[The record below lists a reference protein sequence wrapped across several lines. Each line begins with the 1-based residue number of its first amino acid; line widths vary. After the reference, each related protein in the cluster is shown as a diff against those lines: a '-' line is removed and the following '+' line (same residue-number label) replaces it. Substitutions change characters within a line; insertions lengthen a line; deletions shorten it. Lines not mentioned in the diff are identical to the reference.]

1 MTTTATEAPPKV
13 RYRTLA
19 GNLTRE
25 PELRFS
31 AKGTPWATVGLAVNK
46 SKRLDDGT
54 FEEEPPEFFELV
66 VFGTLAENLVES
78 VTKGDRVLAY
88 GKLEEDHWT
97 GRDGTERTTLKLVCD
112 EVGASVRYATVRA
125 TKVTRAAAPAPEA
138 PAGYGYDEEPF

>member
-54 FEEEPPEFFELV
+54 FEDLPPEFFELV
-66 VFGTLAENLVES
+66 IFGTLAENLVES

-88 GKLEEDHWT
+88 GKIEEDHWT

-112 EVGASVRYATVRA
+112 EVGASVRYATA
-125 TKVTRAAAPAPEA
+125 KLQKVARKDGPPPLA
-138 PAGYGYDEEPF
+138 GYDEEPF

>member
-1 MTTTATEAPPKV
+1 MTMTTETTEAPPKV

-54 FEEEPPEFFELV
+54 FEDLPPEFFELV
-66 VFGTLAENLVES
+66 IFGTLAENLVES

-88 GKLEEDHWT
+88 GKIEEDHWT

-112 EVGASVRYATVRA
+112 EVGASVRYATA
-125 TKVTRAAAPAPEA
+125 KLQKVARKDGPPPLA
-138 PAGYGYDEEPF
+138 GYDEEPF